1 MNNREKVN
9 GNLKIKDTVLWKRRK
24 KDKRNKDNGQTL
36 QSQIMT
42 FLQKQCQG
50 KRFQESQQP
59 QKKNKFVQYL
69 CK

>member
-1 MNNREKVN
+1 MNNTEKVN
-9 GNLKIKDTVLWKRRK
+9 GNLKIKGTVLWKRRK

-36 QSQIMT
+36 QSRIMT
-42 FLQKQCQG
+42 FLQKECQG

-59 QKKNKFVQYL
+59 QKKNKFLQYF